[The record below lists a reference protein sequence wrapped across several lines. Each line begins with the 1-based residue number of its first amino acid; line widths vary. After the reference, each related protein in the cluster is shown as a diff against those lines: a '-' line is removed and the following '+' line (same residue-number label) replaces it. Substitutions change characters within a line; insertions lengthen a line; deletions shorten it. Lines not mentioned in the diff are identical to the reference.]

1 MEKTIAKNSLL
12 LFIIGIIFNLREPF
26 ILDPAKLP
34 PQLEIVDKKI
44 TDHDDFYFKIYLDFF
59 PYFFI
64 IIKCLFL

>member
-44 TDHDDFYFKIYLDFF
+44 
-59 PYFFI
+59 
-64 IIKCLFL
+64 